1 MPSSVRAFKHSL
13 ARYKLNTQS
22 YNMKIL
28 EMKVMRGPNYW
39 STYRQQLIVMKLDL
53 EESEDYPTNKIDGF
67 AERIESL
74 MPSLH
79 SHRCSEGKPG
89 GFFERVRRGT
99 WLGHVIEHVALE
111 LQSLAGMPCG
121 FGRTRGAGKRGVYN
135 VVFAYQVESAGLY
148 AAEAALRIVQALEA
162 DVYYDINNDIKEL
175 MRINRTEGLGP
186 STLAIINEAKKRNIP
201 YRRLDDHSLVMLGHG
216 VHQKII
222 CATMACTTS
231 SIGVDMASDKQQ
243 TRKMLADGFIP
254 LAEGKVVSTEQ
265 QLIKLIDEIGF
276 PLVVKPVNGNHGK
289 GVTTDIQSK
298 EKAIEAF
305 AAAQK
310 FSSEVIAER
319 FIKGM
324 DYRFLVIDY
333 KLEAVARRTPAMV
346 IGDDKST
353 VQQLIDQTN
362 EDPRRGEGHEKVLTK
377 IKVDSLTNSIL
388 VEKNL
393 TLNSVLPFGEILFLK
408 DTANL
413 STGGTARDVTDIVH
427 PYNVFL
433 VERIA
438 RLMNLDICGIDLIA
452 QDITSPI
459 TNENGAVL
467 EVNAAPGFRMH
478 LSPTKGIARN
488 VAEPVI
494 KMLFPEGKP
503 SRIPIVAI
511 TGTNGKTT
519 TTRLV
524 AHLAKNAGH
533 TVGYT
538 TTDGIYI
545 HDQAIF
551 FGDCT
556 GPSSAEAVLR
566 DPIVD
571 FAVLECARGGILRSG
586 LGFDKCDISIIT
598 NITADHLGLNGI
610 NTLEELAKVKSVVA
624 RSTFDHGHAILNADD
639 DLVYGIKDEL
649 DCNIALFSTQENSER
664 IKAHCKEGGWAAIIE
679 KGYFTICK
687 GEWRIRIAKVKEVPL
702 TLDGRAACMIENI
715 LPAILAASIRGF
727 EGRTIRKALQSF
739 VPGPELTPG
748 RMNIFQFRNFTFMVD
763 YAHNT
768 DGFSKLGKFM
778 EQVDAKR
785 KIGIIGCPGDRRD
798 EDLRAVGSHA
808 AQIFDE
814 IIIKHDKDSR
824 GRNNDDIT
832 RLITE
837 GIHKHAPGMHVTIIS
852 DEIESIQHAM
862 QHAPRGAFIVMC
874 CDKVREILDFVGSE
888 LNKEKQASG
897 LELEQMI

>member
-1 MPSSVRAFKHSL
+1 
-13 ARYKLNTQS
+13 
-22 YNMKIL
+22 MKIL
-28 EMKVMRGPNYW
+28 DIKVMRGPNYW
-39 STYRQQLIVMKLDL
+39 STYRHQLIVMKLDL
-53 EESEDYPTNKIDGF
+53 EESEDFPTDKIDGF
-67 AERIESL
+67 SERLEAL
-74 MPSLH
+74 MPSLY

-121 FGRTRGAGKRGVYN
+121 FGRTRGAGERGVYN
-135 VVFAYQVESAGLY
+135 VWFAYQVESAGLY
-148 AAEAALRIVQALEA
+148 AAEAAVRLVQALES
-162 DVYYDINNDIKEL
+162 DVPYNVNNDIREL

-186 STLAIINEAKKRNIP
+186 STLSIINEAKKRNIP
-201 YRRLDDHSLVMLGHG
+201 YRRLDNQSLVMLGHG
-216 VHQKII
+216 LHQKII

-243 TRKMLADGFIP
+243 TRKMLQDGFIP
-254 LAEGKVVSTEQ
+254 LPDGKVITTENE
-265 QLIKLIDEIGF
+265 LFSVINEIGF
-276 PLVVKPVNGNHGK
+276 PLVIKPINGNHGK
-289 GVTTDIQSK
+289 GVTTNIQCRD
-298 EKAIEAF
+298 KALEAF
-305 AAAQK
+305 ALAK
-310 FSSEVIAER
+310 KISSEVIAER
-319 FIKGM
+319 FIHGM
-324 DYRFLVIDY
+324 DYRFLVINY

-353 VQQLIDQTN
+353 IQQLIEQTN
-362 EDPRRGEGHEKVLTK
+362 QDPRRGEGHEKVLTT
-377 IKVDSLTNSIL
+377 IKVDQQTNSIL

-413 STGGTARDVTDIVH
+413 STGGTARDVTEVVH

-433 VERIA
+433 IERIA

-459 TNENGAVL
+459 TKDTGAIL

-478 LSPTKGIARN
+478 LSPTKGAARN

-494 KMLFPEGKP
+494 RMLFPDGSP
-503 SRIPIVAI
+503 SRIPIVAV

-519 TTRLV
+519 TTRLI

-545 HDQAIF
+545 QDQAIYY
-551 FGDCT
+551 GDCT

-598 NITADHLGLNGI
+598 NISDDHLGLNGI

-624 RSTFDHGHAILNADD
+624 RSTFNTGHAILNADD
-639 DLVYGIKDEL
+639 DLVYALKDEL
-649 DCNIALFSTQENSER
+649 DCNVALFSVQENSER
-664 IKAHCKEGGWAAIIE
+664 IQSHCEAGGWAAIIE

-702 TLDGRAACMIENI
+702 TLDGRAACMIENV

-727 EGRTIRKALQSF
+727 EGKTIRKALQSF
-739 VPGPELTPG
+739 VPGPQLTPG
-748 RMNIFQFRNFTFMVD
+748 RMNIFQFRNFTFMID

-768 DGFSKLGKFM
+768 DGFLKLGKFM
-778 EQVDAKR
+778 QHVDAKH
-785 KIGIIGCPGDRRD
+785 KIGVISCPGDRRN
-798 EDLRAVGSHA
+798 EDLVNVGRHA
-808 AQIFDE
+808 AQMFDE
-814 IIIKHDKDSR
+814 LIIKHDKDSR
-824 GRNNDDIT
+824 GRTNDEIT
-832 RLITE
+832 SLIMQGVRSE
-837 GIHKHAPGMHVTIIS
+837 NPRMEVTVIS
-852 DEIESIQHAM
+852 DEIASIRHVM
-862 QHAPRGAFIVMC
+862 DHAPRGAFIVIC
-874 CDKVREILDFVGSE
+874 CDEVRKIIDFVSSAHEKEQTAE
-888 LNKEKQASG
+888 LALQRAV
-897 LELEQMI
+897 